1 MSNQNKW
8 TDDLHDRL
16 SQYESKDVPQGL
28 WDDIE
33 HALDGQPKR
42 RPVVMRRWISL
53 AAAAVVAACVVI
65 VLTVGNNDTTSYTAD
80 NSVRNVEGKENANQK
95 QDALQ
100 ENNSLEQLTEPVSVQ
115 RQLAQALSSSAK
127 RVADIRE
134 EVAQTVDIMPLASRK
149 TENVA
154 TDDKAEKNSDQPK
167 GVEKK
172 ADQPK
177 RVEEQNSY
185 NNKLLADYVGNT
197 PKVSRRQHDNNM
209 SLSLYASNI
218 MSSSKDGGYGNIHAD
233 MPSMS
238 RPAESSSALINTAYD
253 VAMSSRYSTPV
264 AKANHHQPISLGL
277 GARYFLNSHWAV
289 ETGLTYTMLESE
301 FESGLD
307 QSYNYTDQKIHYVG
321 VPLSIGFQWINA
333 RRLTVYT
340 NAGVKAE
347 FAVDGKLKTHTI
359 VEGKSSEKSS
369 SDLKDIP
376 MQWSVGLGAGVQYN
390 ILGNLGVYAEPG
402 MTYYIDNGS
411 SIETSYSDKPLNFSL
426 KVGLR
431 YDFGK

>member
-1 MSNQNKW
+1 MSNQKKW

-33 HALDGQPKR
+33 RALDGQPKR
-42 RPVVMRRWISL
+42 RPVVIRRWISL

-65 VLTVGNNDTTSYTAD
+65 VLTVGNNDATSFTAD
-80 NSVRNVEGKENANQK
+80 NSVRNVEGKENANQQ

-100 ENNSLEQLTEPVSVQ
+100 ENNSLEQPAEPVSVQ
-115 RQLAQALSSSAK
+115 RQLAQAFSSPV
-127 RVADIRE
+127 RRIRE
-134 EVAQTVDIMPLASRK
+134 EVAQTVDIMPLTSEK
-149 TENVA
+149 TETVA

-185 NNKLLADYVGNT
+185 NNKLLADYSGST
-197 PKVSRRQHDNNM
+197 TKVRRQHNNSM

-218 MSSSKDGGYGNIHAD
+218 ISSSSNMGGYGDMSSD
-233 MPSMS
+233 MPSLS
-238 RPAESSSALINTAYD
+238 RPAESPSALINTAYD
-253 VAMSSRYSTPV
+253 VAYSNRYSTPV

-277 GARYFLNSHWAV
+277 GARYFLNRRWAL
-289 ETGLTYTMLESE
+289 EAGLTYTMLESE
-301 FESGLD
+301 FESGID
-307 QSYNYTDQKIHYVG
+307 RSYNYTDQKVHYVG
-321 VPLSIGFQWINA
+321 VPLSIGYQWINA

-347 FAVDGKLKTHTI
+347 FAVDGKLKTQS
-359 VEGKSSEKSS
+359 VVDGKGMEKSTS
-369 SDLKDIP
+369 NLKDIP

-390 ILGNLGVYAEPG
+390 ILGNLGVYAEPS